1 MAQAV
6 GDPETDD
13 ERNHYGDG
21 AGDQTVVVEG
31 AVPGTA
37 HADRRMG
44 AGWGL
49 GQDNHRASASR
60 TANPAST
67 SWATAIPPT
76 TSQTCERPISNPM
89 PSPSPVRTSSRTRLT
104 AVKPTPSA
112 SDRWTSRP
120 FALPTSRP
128 IASARPFLTC
138 PVANPKAI
146 TATAATPEAAIV
158 LRSSRLFTGT
168 A

>member
-13 ERNHYGDG
+13 ERNHDREG

-37 HADRRMG
+37 HADSWLG

-49 GQDNHRASASR
+49 GQENHLASA
-60 TANPAST
+60 

-89 PSPSPVRTSSRTRLT
+89 PNPSPVRTSNRTRLT

-112 SDRWTSRP
+112 SERWTSRP
-120 FALPTSRP
+120 FALPTGRP
-128 IASARPFLTC
+128 IASARPFVTS

-146 TATAATPEAAIV
+146 TATAATPEAASV